1 MPCRDVDFEDFTETE
16 QSRFSIQRIN
26 KIGELQAIETVAAN
40 KFATK
45 PTVSNAQAINQA
57 FKFPI
62 APKQLFEFAPI
73 FFVRTVVIILI
84 QDPAHI
90 INKLHLAM
98 ASCRV
103 LMVLV
108 RIYLYEHQHARVY
121 YLHGGSRNSD
131 SGCWPIG
138 L

>member
-1 MPCRDVDFEDFTETE
+1 MISKWPRDVASGRAMSLQSGTDFFD
-16 QSRFSIQRIN
+16 
-26 KIGELQAIETVAAN
+26 
-40 KFATK
+40 
-45 PTVSNAQAINQA
+45 
-57 FKFPI
+57 
-62 APKQLFEFAPI
+62 
-73 FFVRTVVIILI
+73 RTVVIILI
-84 QDPAHI
+84 QDPAHK

-98 ASCRV
+98 ASSRV

-108 RIYLYEHQHARVY
+108 RIYLYDRQQARVY